1 MTEMAS
7 AAELA
12 PQEREGL
19 LSRLDPLTARGLKA
33 RLLAIAGLLALS
45 ALPMLLLAPLFEAPF
60 DPDQGGYA
68 TIARGW
74 LHGAIPYRDLW
85 DNKGPLLFLW
95 YVASFRWL
103 GETIVAPR
111 VMAGLAAGLS
121 VPFVWATARALFG
134 RREAV
139 LAAAIFSLSFANVY
153 LQVTANAEVFM
164 LPPLTAG
171 LLAFALGAKGGRLWW
186 FLAAGILTALAV
198 FTRQSALWAF
208 VSYGAWLGAL
218 FIRHP
223 EERPQ
228 HVKAL
233 ACLLAGA
240 AVGVGPIVAYF
251 AAHGALYDLWYAM
264 FAFNWEW
271 AGEFP
276 LWMKLVPPML
286 MNPAPLVGGLP
297 FWALAAVGVWQL
309 WKRGDRFAWLVLSF
323 LAFSEVSAQTLGKTS
338 PHYSIQL
345 LPAAAVA
352 AAVGVPHVAEH
363 WQRGDRKVRALAV
376 AATALALGTIVFAY
390 AQPTPADR
398 FRVQYTYRDYAD
410 DAVEAP
416 EIASA
421 VKELTRPGDY
431 VYEWGRKSEIYFLA
445 GRQPASRWLH
455 DRPYS
460 VDKSI
465 LDEVIADLEEKRP
478 ALIFITLQ
486 EHQMGSG
493 GYTLP
498 AALKE
503 HLDEH
508 YRYAG
513 RVKYADLYQREER

>member
-1 MTEMAS
+1 MTEMAHT
-7 AAELA
+7 AEPA
-12 PQEREGL
+12 TQELEGW
-19 LSRLDPLTARGLKA
+19 LSRLDPLTARSLRA
-33 RLLAIAGLLALS
+33 RLISIAALVALS
-45 ALPMLLLAPLFEAPF
+45 ALPLAFLAPLFEAPF

-95 YVASFRWL
+95 YAASFRWL
-103 GETIVAPR
+103 GETVVAPR

-121 VPFVWATARALFG
+121 VPFVWATARTLFG

-139 LAAAIFSLSFANVY
+139 LAAALFSLSFANVY

-171 LLAFALGAKGGRLWW
+171 LWTFAMGAKGGRLWW
-186 FLAAGILTALAV
+186 FLAAGVLTALAV
-198 FTRQSALWAF
+198 FTRQSALWALGG
-208 VSYGAWLGAL
+208 YGAWLGAL
-218 FIRHP
+218 FVGHP

-228 HVKAL
+228 HMKAL
-233 ACLLAGA
+233 ACLVAGA
-240 AVGVGPIVAYF
+240 VLGAAPIVAYF
-251 AAHGALYDLWYAM
+251 AAHGALYGLWYAM

-276 LWMKLVPPML
+276 LWVKLVPPML
-286 MNPAPLVGGLP
+286 LNASPLLGGLP

-309 WKRGDRFAWLVLSF
+309 WKRGDRRAWLVLSF
-323 LAFSEVSAQTLGKTS
+323 LAFSEAAAQTVGKIS

-352 AAVGVPHVAEH
+352 AAVGVPYVAER
-363 WQRGDRKVRALAV
+363 WQQGDRPVRALAV
-376 AATALALGTIVFAY
+376 AATVLAAGAVTFAY

-398 FRVQYTYRDYAD
+398 FRAQYTYLDYAE

-416 EIASA
+416 EIAAA
-421 VKELTRPGDY
+421 VRGMTQPGDY
-431 VYEWGRKSEIYFLA
+431 IYEWGRKSEIYFLA
-445 GRQPASRWLH
+445 DRQPASRWLH
-455 DRPYS
+455 NRPYS
-460 VDKSI
+460 VDRSI
-465 LDEVIADLEEKRP
+465 IDEVIADLEEKRP
-478 ALIFITLQ
+478 ALILITLE

-498 AALKE
+498 SALKE
-503 HLDEH
+503 HLDKH

-513 RVKYADLYQREER
+513 RVVYADLYQREER